1 MTVASEPAMDIDSGD
16 GQAAGGRGNESGCDD
31 DATFMDFNNA
41 LGDGFEINANWTH
54 LDLGVAPLS
63 SGPEAPDS
71 VQVQDSTGM
80 CLNNRWDGASLVP
93 TTAASSVLEAPEPR
107 TAPHDCEAEAFTAL
121 HSLHSCTM
129 LHTDHTGEVN
139 QVTTRTSTSF
149 GGVTDH
155 MPPVDKV
162 LYFNRAAIST
172 LKKLLNAPNVQ
183 QPHIALLY
191 MTIASKVLFWYRII
205 ISSHYQANTRPAVP
219 SLSSSS
225 SSTDQLSSPGTWSS
239 TSDRAV
245 KPVSFQIG
253 VFDLGDE
260 DQKLLMKGILLKE
273 LRKLEAVVGEMK
285 KLGDENTRDDVYHDE
300 SHALNWYAVAGTK
313 MQAEVQDVLRQIKE
327 FGAGITRRDD

>member
-1 MTVASEPAMDIDSGD
+1 MTVASEPGMDIDSGD
-16 GQAAGGRGNESGCDD
+16 GQAVSGRGNESSYDD
-31 DATFMDFNNA
+31 DATFVDFNNA
-41 LGDGFEINANWTH
+41 LGDGFEINPNWTN
-54 LDLGVAPLS
+54 LDLGVVPLS
-63 SGPEAPDS
+63 SGPEVPDG
-71 VQVQDSTGM
+71 VQGHDSTGT
-80 CLNNRWDGASLVP
+80 CLNNRWDGASLGP
-93 TTAASSVLEAPEPR
+93 TTAASSVFEASEPR
-107 TAPHDCEAEAFTAL
+107 TALYDCEAEAFTAL

-129 LHTDHTGEVN
+129 LHTDHPGELN
-139 QVTTRTSTSF
+139 KVTTRTRTSF
-149 GGVTDH
+149 GGVTDR

-172 LKKLLNAPNVQ
+172 LKKLLRAPHLQ

-205 ISSHYQANTRPAVP
+205 ISSHYQANSKPAVP
-219 SLSSSS
+219 SLSSTS
-225 SSTDQLSSPGTWSS
+225 SSTDQLSSPGTWST
-239 TSDRAV
+239 TSDHAV

-253 VFDLGDE
+253 IFDLGDD
-260 DQKLLMKGILLKE
+260 DQKLLMKGILLRE

-285 KLGDENTRDDVYHDE
+285 RLGDEPTRDDVYHDE